1 MKPPPTGS
9 DSDPKAGSEPAPEG
23 RRTSE
28 AGPLARLLQAAAAR
42 RLALGALMVVIG
54 VVATLSVLRMPVQLL
69 PEIRYPQIRII
80 SDLPGQTARV
90 VEESVNEPIE
100 AALAAVPGIVRL
112 ESRSGDGRSYLDLF
126 FPPGSDL
133 DRALNDVTQA
143 VQRARSQIPASFP
156 EPRVFAVST
165 LQEPALEIA
174 VGSASLD
181 VPEIRQRLRGTL
193 LPRLRAI
200 PGVEAV
206 YMGREEI
213 PEVAVDVD
221 PGRQVAAGVLLADLE
236 AVLLEAARPP
246 LSSPLRA
253 PGFEGVG
260 VLGVDGWSPEWL
272 AAQPVPARQG
282 AVRLPIGSLATVSRG
297 SSEERLFTR
306 LDGAPSVLV
315 SVHRA
320 PTGHALR
327 LAREV
332 REVLDELEGSGL
344 FADLDATI
352 LFDDAVVT
360 RSAVRS
366 TVTAIL
372 GGSLLAV
379 LLLLLGLRQRR
390 YAPLVAVVVGVSL
403 AAALVALA
411 AAGQTMNLL
420 TLAGL
425 LLSVGLGLDYAII
438 YFDRLDRADPAQDSP
453 HLRAME
459 EVAGPLLGALLTTLA
474 AVLPFLLVE
483 GMVALLFRPLIWT
496 VVAAGIFSFLFAV
509 LILPAFARRTRV
521 DPSQGPPGAIL
532 RHRFLAPFRTT
543 PGAVGASVGLA
554 IVLVWGMRSLPF
566 EVLPVVDDGFVDVR
580 IVHPSG
586 IPLSGMDAIARSVEE
601 ALRGVKGTEAL
612 STTVGGYFREG
623 LPAFRPATTDFMVRV
638 DIGGTGVTSQEWA
651 GEARRVVADLGFPG
665 LQVTVTPPRIRG
677 VQTRLADDDLI
688 VVLSR
693 DDGDLLEL
701 AELEAPVMERL
712 REVPGLTGIRR
723 LRGGASPRWQGIPR
737 AERLVAVGLGPA
749 ELERAMAYALE
760 GRVIAQ
766 RMDGGEPLAL
776 RVRYD
781 RREAGGPDALSGVPI
796 LAGGAGAIRLSDVV
810 EFQLVEEPTHIERR
824 EGNRVVRVAGQLDP
838 AGPGAGAVAR
848 SVRESLRGAELP
860 DGTRWWLEGEIDA
873 LQETSRT
880 FGLSLG
886 LALVLV
892 LAVLSIQYGSIAF
905 ALAGVLTIPLSAAG
919 AVALLALLGR
929 PLDGMVLAGLL
940 IAVGIVANNVILVL
954 SEAARSG
961 ALSARGLPAREA
973 LARAADSRLRPITLT
988 VLSTSLG
995 MSPLLLGGVEVF
1007 GLLQPL
1013 AIALIGS
1020 LLLSIPVACLILPG
1034 IAGGLAGIGGG
1045 RPGLSGQGSATPP
1058 EPPAPLPD
1066 AGAGS
1071 A

>member
-453 HLRAME
+453 HLRAMG

-521 DPSQGPPGAIL
+521 DPSLGPPGAIL

-737 AERLVAVGLGPA
+737 AERLVSVGLGPA

>member
-54 VVATLSVLRMPVQLL
+54 GVATLSVLRMPVQLL

-379 LLLLLGLRQRR
+379 LLLLVGLRQRR

-438 YFDRLDRADPAQDSP
+438 YFDRLDRADPAQESP

-521 DPSQGPPGAIL
+521 APSQAPPGAIL

-543 PGAVGASVGLA
+543 LGAVGASVGLA

-623 LPAFRPATTDFMVRV
+623 LPAFRPASTDFMVRV

-1034 IAGGLAGIGGG
+1034 VAGGLAGIGGG

-1066 AGAGS
+1066 AGAES

>member
-453 HLRAME
+453 HLRAMG

-737 AERLVAVGLGPA
+737 AERLVSVGLGPA

>member
-737 AERLVAVGLGPA
+737 AERLVSVGLGPA

>member
-379 LLLLLGLRQRR
+379 LLLLVGLRQRR

-438 YFDRLDRADPAQDSP
+438 YFDRLDRADPAQESP

-521 DPSQGPPGAIL
+521 APSQAPPGAIL

-543 PGAVGASVGLA
+543 LGAVGASVGLA

-623 LPAFRPATTDFMVRV
+623 LPAFRPASTDFMVRV

-1034 IAGGLAGIGGG
+1034 VAGGLAGIGGG

-1058 EPPAPLPD
+1058 EPPAPPPD
-1066 AGAGS
+1066 AGAES